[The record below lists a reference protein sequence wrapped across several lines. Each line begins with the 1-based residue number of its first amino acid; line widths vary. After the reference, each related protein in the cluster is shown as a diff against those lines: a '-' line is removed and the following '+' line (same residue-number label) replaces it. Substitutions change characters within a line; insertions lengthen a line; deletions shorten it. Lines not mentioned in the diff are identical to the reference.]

1 MVFATPERIKIK
13 ELYKRYNAYTDGDLT
28 LGIFSYTRT
37 FDTDMNTLTN
47 EEIKRYGRHLVLEE
61 FGITGQQSLK
71 RARVLVVGAGGLG
84 SPSLLYLAAAGVGTL
99 GIADFDTVDL
109 SNLQRQVL
117 FTTDDIGRN
126 KAMAAAERLQ
136 RLNPTITLHTHTT
149 RITAANALELVAA
162 YDVVLD
168 GTDNFPTRYLLNDA
182 CVLLD
187 KPLVYGSILR
197 FEGQVAVFNWRYAD
211 GHYSANYRDLFPVPP
226 DPASVPNCEQAGVLG
241 VLPGMI
247 GSMQA
252 NEVIKIISGV
262 GEPLADRLLL
272 LESTTMRQ
280 QVIRIKPQGTRGSIK
295 HLLDYDEFCGISAD
309 KSKSLNVNNQ
319 EHTMKEV
326 TVQELKEMIDSGA
339 DFQLIDVREPHEFDI
354 CNLQGELIPQADV
367 PHSVD
372 RISKD
377 KKVVIHCRSG
387 ARSGNMVQ
395 WLEKNHGFTNLYNLQ
410 GGILAWA
417 RDIDPEMP
425 TY

>member
-1 MVFATPERIKIK
+1 MVFATPARIKIK
-13 ELYKRYNAYTDGDLT
+13 ELYERYNAYTDGYPT
-28 LGIFSYTRT
+28 LGIFSNTRT

-61 FGITGQQSLK
+61 FGINGQQSLK

-126 KAMAAAERLQ
+126 KAIAAAERLQ

-149 RITAANALELVAA
+149 RITAANALELIAA

-197 FEGQVAVFNWRYAD
+197 FEGQVAVFNWQYAD

-309 KSKSLNVNNQ
+309 KSKSLDVNNQ

-395 WLEKNHGFTNLYNLQ
+395 WLEKNHGFTNLYNLK

-417 RDIDPEMP
+417 REIDPEMP